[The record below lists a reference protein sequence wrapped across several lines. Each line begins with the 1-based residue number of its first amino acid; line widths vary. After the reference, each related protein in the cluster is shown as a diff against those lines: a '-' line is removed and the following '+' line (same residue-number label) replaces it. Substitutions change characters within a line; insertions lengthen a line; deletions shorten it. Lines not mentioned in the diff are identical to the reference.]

1 MQGFANPIIFLSL
14 AGVVTS
20 AYKHKDSLNSDSRPK
35 DLSQETVTTAPNAIP
50 AVSVAISDPRPVE
63 VKEESILISEGQETD
78 AEVLKEELHKSG
90 VILPEW

>member
-20 AYKHKDSLNSDSRPK
+20 AYKHKDSLHHDPRPK
-35 DLSQETVTTAPNAIP
+35 DLSQETVITVPNTVPDAN
-50 AVSVAISDPRPVE
+50 VAIFDPRAVE
-63 VKEESILISEGQETD
+63 VKEKSILNSESQETN
-78 AEVLKEELHKSG
+78 AEFLKEELNKSG